1 MHIYKITNLI
11 NNKVYV
17 GQTIQKNP
25 AMRWYA
31 HLADARNGKKSHLY
45 DSIRKY
51 GKENFSWEILQP
63 ASFLDELNELETY
76 WANKFKEDGYTLYN
90 NRGTGNNKL
99 HSETSIKKM
108 KEAQKQAH
116 ARRRLNNGGTEKHKE
131 PIHKGKTNQW
141 VLTEEQKQKKKAIMK
156 EVNKRTSGGKTWKII
171 DGKRVWLDK
180 EAAV

>member
-1 MHIYKITNLI
+1 MYIYKITNQI

-25 AMRWYA
+25 TMRWYA
-31 HLADARNGKKSHLY
+31 HLADARNGKKSYLY

-51 GKENFSWEILQP
+51 GKDNFSWEILQE
-63 ASFLDELNELETY
+63 ASCLDELNELETY
-76 WANKFKEDGYTLYN
+76 WANKFKEEGCILYN

-99 HSETSIKKM
+99 HSDESIKKM

-131 PIHKGKTNQW
+131 PIHKGKKNQW
-141 VLTEEQKQKKKAIMK
+141 VLTEEQKQKHKNIMK
-156 EVNKRTSGGKTWKII
+156 VVNKRSFGNKTWKLI